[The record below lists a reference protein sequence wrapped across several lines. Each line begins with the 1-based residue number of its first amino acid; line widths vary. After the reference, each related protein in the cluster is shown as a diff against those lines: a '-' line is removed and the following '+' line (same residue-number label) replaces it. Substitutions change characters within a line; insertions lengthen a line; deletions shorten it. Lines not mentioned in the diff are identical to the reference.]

1 MILNS
6 NGVEDFSNHET
17 TIRIPNT
24 ESLATTTMPAV
35 EIHSVCLGPKQ
46 STVQKLRHRLSE
58 IFFPD
63 DPFHKFHGNASSP
76 FAKLLLALQ
85 LLFPIFQWGPQ
96 YNLRLLRSDVIS
108 GLTIA
113 SLAIP
118 QVISYSIASLLTFLI
133 HCVYTLHACM
143 PIHSNIVYMHVNI
156 AFFLRLWAILC
167 VSTHYYR
174 HYYWEVLAWDTLK
187 SRRF

>member
-118 QVISYSIASLLTFLI
+118 QVI
-133 HCVYTLHACM
+133 
-143 PIHSNIVYMHVNI
+143 N
-156 AFFLRLWAILC
+156 
-167 VSTHYYR
+167 
-174 HYYWEVLAWDTLK
+174 
-187 SRRF
+187 